1 VMQEDEPRGRSE
13 RRTSTK
19 KAVAPTPIKA
29 NQIKAS
35 PTKVSQ
41 IVQAVVQAV
50 VLPTKAKSPEKP
62 VSVRKAKSPEK
73 PASIRKMV
81 ESRKPLPVVE
91 KIAEPRQTRCGSKP
105 APKTPEK
112 RAVSPKENRPTTPK
126 EKRHV
131 TPKRATTP
139 KKDQRV
145 GTPMKEQ
152 RKVTPKKS
160 QSKVKSSPAKSI
172 QKQVRSPT
180 KSP

>member
-1 VMQEDEPRGRSE
+1 MMQEDEPRGRSE

-19 KAVAPTPIKA
+19 KAVAPTP
-29 NQIKAS
+29 IKAS

-91 KIAEPRQTRCGSKP
+91 KIAEPRQTRGGLKP

-160 QSKVKSSPAKSI
+160 QSKV
-172 QKQVRSPT
+172 
-180 KSP
+180 